1 MKKDKKQSLRP
12 NELGARTF
20 TGIVVSLKMK
30 GPAVVKVE
38 RKIIHPM
45 YKKVLKRSSRFKV
58 DTNSLELSLDDK
70 VRIVETKPF
79 SKGKYFKIE
88 RKLNGSA

>member
-1 MKKDKKQSLRP
+1 MKKDLKQSSHA
-12 NELGARTF
+12 NELKTKTF

-30 GPAVVKVE
+30 GTAVVKVE
-38 RKIIHPM
+38 RKITHPM
-45 YKKVLKRSSRFKV
+45 YKKVLKRNSRFKV

-70 VRIVETKPF
+70 VKIIETKPF